1 MQPKVQFREPPLLF
15 RNLGQRKFENV
26 SASVGAQFTRPIWT
40 TARERLIVEL
50 IGDCP
55 ITEWSVRAI
64 DPSGIAAIG
73 SVEGSMQELAR
84 EPEAVGGP
92 VVFRAPDSDAVIE
105 VFLRFGSQ
113 GSGAYY
119 WLAKI
124 GEFR

>member
-1 MQPKVQFREPPLLF
+1 MD
-15 RNLGQRKFENV
+15 
-26 SASVGAQFTRPIWT
+26 SVRGVLSSYSWDDGAAAVDATGVVPDAAQFARPIWAA
-40 TARERLIVEL
+40 ARERLIVEVV
-50 IGDCP
+50 GDCAV
-55 ITEWSVRAI
+55 TEWSVRASH
-64 DPSGIAAIG
+64 PAAVSGG
-73 SVEGSMQELAR
+73 GGVEGPVQELAR

>member
-1 MQPKVQFREPPLLF
+1 MDSVRGLLSSYSWDD
-15 RNLGQRKFENV
+15 GAAAV
-26 SASVGAQFTRPIWT
+26 DATGAVPDAAQFTRPVWA

-55 ITEWSVRAI
+55 VTEWSVRAI

-73 SVEGSMQELAR
+73 SIEGSMQELAR